1 MATSQQEPIVLTGIK
16 PTGQPHLG
24 NYLGSIR
31 PALELAER
39 HPAFYFVAD
48 GHALTTLRDPARL
61 ARHIDEVAATW
72 LALGLDPARVV
83 FYRQSAIPEIFEL
96 MWILA
101 CTTAK
106 GLLNRAHA
114 YKAAVA
120 SNQAADRDDD
130 TDVQVG
136 LYTYPLLMAA
146 DILAMDADL
155 VPVGRDQQQHV
166 EMARDMAMGFNR
178 AFGQVLKVP
187 VAMIQSEVPTLPG
200 LDGRKMS
207 KSYDNEIPLFAP
219 AEEIRRR
226 VMRIVT
232 DSRSPDEPKDPDSCA
247 IFALYRQIAS
257 APAAAGMR
265 QRYLQGGLGYR
276 EAKEALIAVLEGRFG
291 QARNRFASLM
301 AGRTQ
306 LAAVLA
312 KGTAAGR
319 SQAGQTLA
327 RVRRAIGLVQDAPPW
342 PAIGAEGAV
351 SDRRAQPTS
360 AVARPGRGFQI

>member
-1 MATSQQEPIVLTGIK
+1 MASSQHNPIVLTGIK

-61 ARHIDEVAATW
+61 TRHIDEVAATW

-83 FYRQSAIPEIFEL
+83 FYRQSAVPEIFEL

-120 SNQAADRDDD
+120 QNQAADRDDD
-130 TDVQVG
+130 ADVQVG

-178 AFGQVLKVP
+178 AFGQVLKLP
-187 VAMIQSEVPTLPG
+187 EALIQSAVPTLPG

-219 AEEIRRR
+219 SDEIRRR

-232 DSRSPDEPKDPDSCA
+232 DSRRPEAPKDPESCN
-247 IFALYRQIAS
+247 IFALYRQV
-257 APAAAGMR
+257 APGAAVAGMR

-276 EAKEALIAVLEGRFG
+276 EAKEELVAVIEGNFAK
-291 QARNRFASLM
+291 ARARFAALM
-301 AGRTQ
+301 ADSVQ

-312 KGTAAGR
+312 QGTANAR
-319 SQAGQTLA
+319 RQASQTLA
-327 RVRRAIGLVQDAPPW
+327 RVRRAVGLAQEVPPI
-342 PAIGAEGAV
+342 PATRVEGAV
-351 SDRRAQPTS
+351 SGRRTQPASAAQHG
-360 AVARPGRGFQI
+360 AAFRY